1 MINQLQLP
9 LDNHGGLVLGCPRIP
24 KCPLYSPVCGTP
36 ENGRLTIVE
45 ILIYIFISSES
56 SWKF

>member
-9 LDNHGGLVLGCPRIP
+9 LDIHGGLVLGCPRIP

-45 ILIYIFISSES
+45 ILTL
-56 SWKF
+56 